1 MKALRIKDIE
11 PDMAAKGSGTSLNV
25 PEVIWV
31 RVPDDF
37 NGNVRGYVSRKC
49 GFPVY
54 SLSMEVLDI
63 IDTTDGLLEK
73 YCTGKENIKKVFKKD
88 GDLSA
93 AGNEVLKRI
102 EEDVKRRHALEMKDV
117 KEKDMPK
124 DLTELLLAVQAITGN
139 TWEDKTEVNTV
150 MGWIV
155 AELLKKRPVDII
167 DKYAALS
174 DDRDRDTEDE
184 DDEEDDDE

>member
-11 PDMAAKGSGTSLNV
+11 PEKGVGTINV
-25 PEVIWV
+25 PEVMWV

-37 NGNVRGYVSRKC
+37 NGSIRGYVSRKC

-63 IDTTDGLLEK
+63 IDTMDELLSK

-124 DLTELLLAVQAITGN
+124 ELTELLLAVQAITGN

-167 DKYAALS
+167 DKYAAMPGH
-174 DDRDRDTEDE
+174 DDNDDE
-184 DDEEDDDE
+184 EEDDDE